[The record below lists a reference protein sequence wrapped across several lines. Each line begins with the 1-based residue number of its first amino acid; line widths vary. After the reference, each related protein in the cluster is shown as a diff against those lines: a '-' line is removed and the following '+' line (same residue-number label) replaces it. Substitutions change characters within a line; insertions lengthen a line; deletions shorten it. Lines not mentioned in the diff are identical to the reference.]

1 MNWLRP
7 RQLTLPAPLP
17 NQSGN
22 LTVET
27 DSLWA
32 GVLQLYACHG
42 QPLSWTFYPSPRGCN
57 YKNDGRDQTQPL
69 RIISPL
75 GLCCLAAPA
84 LLDSTHQPLPAYNHI
99 HSHSSAHLLLQL
111 GKRGGGENQ
120 KKAASFCNLLVD
132 LLLGGRSSM
141 EDLLGLLRI
150 NIKRGYNLAVR
161 DVYSSDPYVFV
172 RMGKQVR
179 PIIPRK
185 PFWSFASNSSVSLS
199 LSLSF
204 ISILSPIGWL
214 WLTVYPGNCD
224 AEAEDPGGE
233 EESEPRVEREP
244 DSLRHWSQSPDQA
257 RKCPNLSS
265 SVLSISDSEL
275 ICSYITEESCD
286 FSVWNVMRSGA
297 KDTFSSYASIYVQK
311 KKKKGFPDLPD
322 HVRIYFGGRN
332 RIRKFWNTTKSLRCS
347 SWWSRRF

>member
-204 ISILSPIGWL
+204 ISILFCSLCKIAVKETFKQRVGECFGVYSLGSASVFQLMFYLSPLLKMGSSI
-214 WLTVYPGNCD
+214 NCT
-224 AEAEDPGGE
+224 
-233 EESEPRVEREP
+233 
-244 DSLRHWSQSPDQA
+244 SLR
-257 RKCPNLSS
+257 RGRGRGGSS
-265 SVLSISDSEL
+265 S
-275 ICSYITEESCD
+275 
-286 FSVWNVMRSGA
+286 F
-297 KDTFSSYASIYVQK
+297 
-311 KKKKGFPDLPD
+311 
-322 HVRIYFGGRN
+322 
-332 RIRKFWNTTKSLRCS
+332 
-347 SWWSRRF
+347 